1 MLIIIITEAYLVSPL
16 DSLEH
21 RGPLLGRVVGIR
33 QQELC
38 ELPLRDPAL
47 VIRVFPVELQSQD
60 FPLQLVLELQE
71 ALDRQ
76 FTVQLG
82 TWESGIILFSAQY
95 SFFSI
100 SDEGQDVRTHFYYR
114 ISRQISIS
122 NI

>member
-47 VIRVFPVELQSQD
+47 GIRVFPVELQSQD

-95 SFFSI
+95 SYKY
-100 SDEGQDVRTHFYYR
+100 VY
-114 ISRQISIS
+114 
-122 NI
+122 